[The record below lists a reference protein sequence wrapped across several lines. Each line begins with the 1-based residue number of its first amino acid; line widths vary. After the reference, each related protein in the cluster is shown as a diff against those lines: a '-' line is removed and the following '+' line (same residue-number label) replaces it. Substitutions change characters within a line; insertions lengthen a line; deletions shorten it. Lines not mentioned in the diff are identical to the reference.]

1 MSHLIVRTDKLGT
14 NNLTNLCVGAPIADK
29 IRRKLGH
36 LLGTTGLWN
45 FGLPYK
51 IPGLEPQGEIRTYS
65 FSEILPSFSKRFIKL
80 NFFLTF

>member
-29 IRRKLGH
+29 IGLKLGH
-36 LLGTTGLWN
+36 LLGTTGLWT

-51 IPGLEPQGEIRTYS
+51 IPGLEPKKKLGRIRFPKFYHHFPNVS
-65 FSEILPSFSKRFIKL
+65 S
-80 NFFLTF
+80 N